1 MTIVDIAKESG
12 YSVSTVSRVLNNRKD
27 VSPEAKRRIMEIVES
42 HNFVPNNNA
51 KHLKQNVTKNIL
63 VVLKGTSN
71 MLFANIVEE
80 IQKIVGQSDYAVGV
94 YYLDEDDNEVE
105 EAIRLCNERKPL
117 GILFLGGNPPYFEEG
132 FTESFVPS
140 VLVTTQGE
148 QLGFKNLASVSTD
161 DVAAAETAVD
171 YLIEN
176 GHRNIA
182 VLGGDLTLSHTSM
195 QRYLGFANSFRKH
208 GLDIDAAKY
217 YEKTRFS
224 MDSAYAAMMRQLDK
238 GYPLTAVFAM
248 SDVTAIGAMRAIID
262 RGLKV
267 PDDISVVGFDGTDFA
282 DYYNPKI
289 VTIKQGYEKIASRS
303 IEILIRMIEL
313 RADSTHEV
321 VPYEL
326 HNTESVRNISK

>member
-1 MTIVDIAKESG
+1 MTIVDIARESG

-80 IQKIVGQSDYAVGV
+80 IQKIVGQSDYTVGV

-117 GILFLGGNPPYFEEG
+117 GILFLGGNPPYFKEG

-148 QLGFKNLASVSTD
+148 QLGFRNLASVSTD

-208 GLDIDAAKY
+208 GLDIDASKY

-238 GYPLTAVFAM
+238 GHPLTAVFAM

-267 PDDISVVGFDGTDFA
+267 PDDISVVGFDGTHFA
-282 DYYNPKI
+282 DYYIPKI
-289 VTIKQGYEKIASRS
+289 VTIKQCYEKIASRS
-303 IEILIRMIEL
+303 IEILFRMIEL
-313 RADSTHEV
+313 RADATHEV
-321 VPYEL
+321 VPFEL